1 MGNAL
6 VPVGP
11 VFEPEAYEAYYEAHV
26 DATYD
31 AYVDVLPADE
41 EDDVETSLD
50 AAEEEAL
57 EIGIASVFDTL
68 RSEEPTFAL
77 LDELNRLWS
86 QPLAA

>member
-11 VFEPEAYEAYYEAHV
+11 VFEPEAYEAHYEAHA
-26 DATYD
+26 DAIYD
-31 AYVDVLPADE
+31 AYVDVLPAD
-41 EDDVETSLD
+41 DDEMIETSLA

-57 EIGIASVFDTL
+57 ESGIASVFDTL
-68 RSEEPTFAL
+68 RAEEPTFAL
-77 LDELNRLWS
+77 LDELNRLWV